1 MPAESSFRKA
11 CAIVEKNRSKIN
23 QAVLLKLYSHYKQA
37 TKGDVD
43 GKRPGMADFVAR
55 AKHDG
60 WATLSGMSAEDA
72 KKNYVRITNE
82 LEFETPK
89 TEGFEEKHSVA
100 KEMLNRNLD
109 EVEYQEI
116 KKLWK
121 AHSIAEDNRDIEGLM
136 ATLTEDCKYEIP
148 QIGKTYHKKT
158 GATQFYNDLLGAFP
172 DIDFRLIQIYI
183 GPQGVVEEARVKATH
198 EKDWL
203 VLPASGEEIE
213 FETAIFFPWDP
224 EAKRF
229 KGERVYFNG
238 CSSLCIN
245 GEIVGRTAQY
255 GIEEVEVAIATLD
268 LEDVRSYRSVQ
279 IIFKLCSSSVF

>member
-11 CAIVEKNRSKIN
+11 CATIEKNRSKIN
-23 QAVLLKLYSHYKQA
+23 QVVLLKLYSHYKQA

-43 GKRPGMADFVAR
+43 GKRPGMADFIAR
-55 AKHDG
+55 AKYDG

-82 LEFETPK
+82 LKFETPK
-89 TEGFEEKHSVA
+89 TEGFEEKHSAA
-100 KEMLNRNLD
+100 KEMLNRKLD
-109 EVEYQEI
+109 EAEYQEI

-121 AHSIAEDNRDIEGLM
+121 AHSIAEDNRDIDGLM

-203 VLPASGEEIE
+203 VLPASGEKIE

-229 KGERVYFNG
+229 KGERVYFNFDRKFY
-238 CSSLCIN
+238 
-245 GEIVGRTAQY
+245 EKY
-255 GIEEVEVAIATLD
+255 GMTPPFPELKE
-268 LEDVRSYRSVQ
+268 
-279 IIFKLCSSSVF
+279 